1 MIPSNV
7 VSPKSA
13 SGVDGL
19 IDGLIVSTAVFGVW
33 IASQQRP
40 VINKSGA
47 KAYVNIKVK
56 VEKKR
61 RLDDVNG

>member
-19 IDGLIVSTAVFGVW
+19 IDGLIASTAVFGVW
-33 IASQQRP
+33 IESQQRP
-40 VINKSGA
+40 VIKNGA
-47 KAYVNIKVK
+47 KDYENIEVK
-56 VEKKR
+56 VER

>member
-19 IDGLIVSTAVFGVW
+19 IVSTAVFGVW
-33 IASQQRP
+33 IESQQRP